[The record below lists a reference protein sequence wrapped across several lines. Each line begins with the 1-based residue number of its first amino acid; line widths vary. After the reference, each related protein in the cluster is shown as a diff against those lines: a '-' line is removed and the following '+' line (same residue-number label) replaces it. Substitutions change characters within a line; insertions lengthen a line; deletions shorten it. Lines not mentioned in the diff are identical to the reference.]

1 MNLIRAASLAV
12 ILCGAVGAA
21 QAADNLYSMKALMD
35 AKVVAK
41 GDSATVGEVGNVIVD
56 QGMTIS
62 GLVIDMDHGVAGV
75 GGHSLFVKRG
85 EFWVQTEHEGSLD
98 QVRYVVH
105 LNEPIAAAAHYPQA
119 DESWWQS
126 AKGAA
131 GAVWHK
137 TKSTAGSAWDET
149 KAVTGRAIDATKDA
163 TKNVFDSIREKMQ

>member
-1 MNLIRAASLAV
+1 MNLMRTTSLVV
-12 ILCGAVGAA
+12 ILCGVIGAA
-21 QAADNLYSMKALMD
+21 QAADDLYSMKALMD

-41 GDSATVGEVGNVIVD
+41 GDSATVGEVDNVIVD

-62 GLVIDMDHGVAGV
+62 GLVIDMDHGVAAS
-75 GGHSLFVKRG
+75 GGHSVFVARG
-85 EFWVQTEHEGSLD
+85 QFWVQTEREGALD

-105 LNEPIAAAAHYPQA
+105 LNEPIAAAHYPKA

-149 KAVTGRAIDATKDA
+149 KAATGRAFDATKDA